1 MKETSHTDSV
11 ETPAEASAGA
21 EADNAGS
28 GLYPAPG
35 SWIRLCIYTLIVGLA
50 TGLGA
55 AGLALIMHGIEY
67 AVYGQ
72 HEGDVAVV
80 TDGTTGLQ
88 RFVGIVLAGLIAG
101 PVWAALRTKATPI
114 ESVEAG
120 MNGRLMPV
128 WSTLVN
134 VFLQMAT
141 VAAGASMGRE
151 NAPRELGAMVA
162 SQMSHRLRIDP
173 LHRRILVAAAAG
185 AGLGAIYHIPLAGAV
200 FSLEILL
207 GSLSITAVMVVLA
220 CSAIAT
226 VTSGIVVGSSPLYSP
241 INLSDGWGNL
251 GAALLIG
258 VICGAIGYAFRIL
271 SSRMSDTAPTGW
283 HSAWAIPLAF
293 TLVGVISLC
302 SRSIGQWPY
311 RCDHSSHGPPA
322 AGFCSHP
329 ADCESYRG
337 SRYFPFWC
345 RRWSLDSRLCPW
357 RAQRFHR
364 RLLRTAID
372 ALSSAERLC
381 DSRRGGLPVGIHGST
396 TFRTDRDRGVH
407 RPEFLGLLS
416 TLPRW
421 CNCDADR
428 DHDSR
433 LATAPP
439 QAINAMEPRTS
450 SRGCGPQAS
459 RGLTAR
465 NSVRRATCVGPDNF
479 PDTWAKTAEHSQARR

>member
-1 MKETSHTDSV
+1 MKETSHTNSA
-11 ETPAEASAGA
+11 ETPSEASASA
-21 EADNAGS
+21 ESNKEDS

-101 PVWAALRTKATPI
+101 PMWAALRTKAKPI

-120 MNGRLMPV
+120 MHGRLMPV

-185 AGLGAIYHIPLAGAV
+185 AALGAIYHIPLAGAV

-258 VICGAIGYAFRIL
+258 VICGVIGYAFRIL
-271 SSRMSDTAPTGW
+271 SSRMSDKAPTGW

-293 TLVGVISLC
+293 TLVGVISLWVPEVLGNGRIAATTVLMDRPLLGFAVILLIAKAIAVLVTF
-302 SRSIGQWPY
+302 RSGAVGGLLTPGFALGALSGFIVGCFVQPLMPSVPLSDFAILGAAAFLSASMAAPLFALIVTVEFTGQN
-311 RCDHSSHGPPA
+311 SSAYLALFLAGATATLTVTIIRAWLRLPHKQSMPWNRKPA
-322 AGFCSHP
+322 A
-329 ADCESYRG
+329 A
-337 SRYFPFWC
+337 
-345 RRWSLDSRLCPW
+345 
-357 RAQRFHR
+357 A
-364 RLLRTAID
+364 AIRKRV
-372 ALSSAERLC
+372 E
-381 DSRRGGLPVGIHGST
+381 G
-396 TFRTDRDRGVH
+396 
-407 RPEFLGLLS
+407 
-416 TLPRW
+416 
-421 CNCDADR
+421 
-428 DHDSR
+428 
-433 LATAPP
+433 
-439 QAINAMEPRTS
+439 
-450 SRGCGPQAS
+450 
-459 RGLTAR
+459 
-465 NSVRRATCVGPDNF
+465 
-479 PDTWAKTAEHSQARR
+479 

>member
-1 MKETSHTDSV
+1 MKETSHTNSA
-11 ETPAEASAGA
+11 ETPSEASASA
-21 EADNAGS
+21 ESNKEDS

-101 PVWAALRTKATPI
+101 PMWAALRTKAKPI

-120 MNGRLMPV
+120 MHGRLMPV

-207 GSLSITAVMVVLA
+207 GSLSITAVMVVLMTTILA
-220 CSAIAT
+220 VFFLGVDT
-226 VTSGIVVGSSPLYSP
+226 VFELIVK
-241 INLSDGWGNL
+241 
-251 GAALLIG
+251 ALL
-258 VICGAIGYAFRIL
+258 
-271 SSRMSDTAPTGW
+271 S
-283 HSAWAIPLAF
+283 LA
-293 TLVGVISLC
+293 
-302 SRSIGQWPY
+302 R
-311 RCDHSSHGPPA
+311 
-322 AGFCSHP
+322 
-329 ADCESYRG
+329 
-337 SRYFPFWC
+337 
-345 RRWSLDSRLCPW
+345 
-357 RAQRFHR
+357 
-364 RLLRTAID
+364 
-372 ALSSAERLC
+372 
-381 DSRRGGLPVGIHGST
+381 
-396 TFRTDRDRGVH
+396 
-407 RPEFLGLLS
+407 
-416 TLPRW
+416 
-421 CNCDADR
+421 
-428 DHDSR
+428 
-433 LATAPP
+433 
-439 QAINAMEPRTS
+439 
-450 SRGCGPQAS
+450 
-459 RGLTAR
+459 
-465 NSVRRATCVGPDNF
+465 
-479 PDTWAKTAEHSQARR
+479 

>member
-1 MKETSHTDSV
+1 MKETSHTDSD
-11 ETPAEASAGA
+11 ETANAESTK
-21 EADNAGS
+21 DSS

-55 AGLALIMHGIEY
+55 AGLTLIMHGIEY

-80 TDGTTGLQ
+80 TNGTTGLQ

-101 PVWAALRTKATPI
+101 PIWAALRTKAKPI

-120 MNGRLMPV
+120 MRGRPMPV

-207 GSLSITAVMVVLA
+207 GSLSTTAVMVVLA

-271 SSRMSDTAPTGW
+271 SSRMSDKAPASW

-293 TLVGVISLC
+293 TLVGVISLWVPEVLGNGRIAATTVLMDRPLLGFAVILLIAKAIAVLVTF
-302 SRSIGQWPY
+302 RSGAVGGLLTP
-311 RCDHSSHGPPA
+311 
-322 AGFCSHP
+322 GF
-329 ADCESYRG
+329 ALG
-337 SRYFPFWC
+337 
-345 RRWSLDSRLCPW
+345 
-357 RAQRFHR
+357 
-364 RLLRTAID
+364 
-372 ALSSAERLC
+372 ALSGFIVGCFVQPFMPSVPLSDFAILGAAAFLSASMAAPLFA
-381 DSRRGGLPVGIHGST
+381 LIVT
-396 TFRTDRDRGVH
+396 V
-407 RPEFLGLLS
+407 EFTGQNSSSYLALFLAG
-416 TLPRW
+416 
-421 CNCDADR
+421 
-428 DHDSR
+428 
-433 LATAPP
+433 ATATLTVTMIRAWLRLPHKQSMP
-439 QAINAMEPRTS
+439 WNREP
-450 SRGCGPQAS
+450 AV
-459 RGLTAR
+459 AAA
-465 NSVRRATCVGPDNF
+465 VRKRAEG
-479 PDTWAKTAEHSQARR
+479 